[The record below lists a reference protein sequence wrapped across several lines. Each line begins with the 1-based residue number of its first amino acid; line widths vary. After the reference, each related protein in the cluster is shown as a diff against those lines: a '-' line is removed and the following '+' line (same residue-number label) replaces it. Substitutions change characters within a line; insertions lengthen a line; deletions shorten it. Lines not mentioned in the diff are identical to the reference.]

1 MMQKRADAK
10 RPAHHTGRRGR
21 SLPAALCGMLGRIML
36 LLVILACLP
45 VPVARLCGYE
55 VYNVVSG
62 SMEPAVPVGS
72 AVFVRAA
79 PPAQLNAQDIIAFQ
93 SHGTV
98 ITHRVVENNTLESS
112 LVTQGDAN
120 LQPDPEPVPYADVIG
135 RVERHVP
142 GLGWLLGSYTSGSG
156 RLYLICFAAAGALF
170 SLLPALLRKGQ
181 KRRKAGGDG
190 QAEYGGTAG
199 AKAVP
204 EKRNAGERVRRVLMV
219 LLALVLLG
227 SLGGYALVQL
237 RAGRQRQAYIDL
249 AQQYAAAPEAP
260 QSAGAP
266 GPAPDAPPITVD
278 LEALRAINSDIVGWI
293 YCEGTPINYPIL
305 YGETNDAY
313 LRRDF
318 EKNYNV
324 AGSIFIEAQNSADFS
339 DVNTILYGHHMDDGS
354 MFAAL
359 ESWQDPEFFRAH
371 PVIWLFT
378 PAQTY
383 RLRPFSAYE
392 TSAYSETYTIFSGL
406 CEQLNVYLQ
415 AAAGQSAVQTDAVP
429 DGTAR
434 YAVLST
440 CASAFD
446 SGEARSVLHVV
457 LEPAA

>member
-45 VPVARLCGYE
+45 VPVARLCGYK

-72 AVFVRAA
+72 AVFVRSA

-170 SLLPALLRKGQ
+170 SLLPALLQKGQ
-181 KRRKAGGDG
+181 KHRKAGGDG
-190 QAEYGGTAG
+190 QTEYGGTGAAKPDSGARQTAGDAAG
-199 AKAVP
+199 AETGRRQRPRHAGAAAAKP
-204 EKRNAGERVRRVLMV
+204 GTGERVRRMLMV

-266 GPAPDAPPITVD
+266 GPAHDAPPITVD
-278 LEALRAINSDIVGWI
+278 LSALQAVNSDIVGWI

-305 YGETNDAY
+305 YVETNDTY

-318 EKNYNV
+318 EKN
-324 AGSIFIEAQNSADFS
+324 
-339 DVNTILYGHHMDDGS
+339 
-354 MFAAL
+354 
-359 ESWQDPEFFRAH
+359 
-371 PVIWLFT
+371 
-378 PAQTY
+378 
-383 RLRPFSAYE
+383 
-392 TSAYSETYTIFSGL
+392 
-406 CEQLNVYLQ
+406 
-415 AAAGQSAVQTDAVP
+415 
-429 DGTAR
+429 
-434 YAVLST
+434 
-440 CASAFD
+440 
-446 SGEARSVLHVV
+446 
-457 LEPAA
+457 